1 MLITES
7 KLRSIISSVLAEGIY
22 DPGIL
27 KAVFMAGGPGSGKSY
42 TAKVIFGG
50 DPTSLINVSTDS
62 GLKIVNSDPSFE
74 KFLKDIGVDPG
85 ALGKIS
91 KEKFAALTN
100 PDDPESPRSKAK
112 AIKSLSQKT
121 WTGEDSKLG
130 VIIDGTGHDF
140 SNVAKKKA
148 ILEELGYDTYMIFVN
163 TSLDVAQERNTSPGR
178 GRELPTDLVEEMWS
192 KVQNNL
198 GKFQKLFGSSDI
210 IIVDNTVYG
219 PLEPEIAQAVNKFV
233 NFPVKNIIGRQWIE
247 DELATRG
254 SGTKKE
260 RTKLLNR
267 RGHKSLPAG
276 MKASPRVGVSRS
288 RARRAGGK
296 VKT

>member
-1 MLITES
+1 MIITES
-7 KLRSIISSVLAEGIY
+7 KLRSIISSVIAEGIY

-50 DPTSLINVSTDS
+50 DPKSLINVSTDS
-62 GLKIVNSDPSFE
+62 GLKIVNSDPAFE
-74 KFLKDIGVDPG
+74 KFLKDIGIDP
-85 ALGKIS
+85 ADLGKIS

-100 PDDPESPRSKAK
+100 PKDPESPRSKAK
-112 AIKSLSQKT
+112 AVKSFSQKT

-140 SNVAKKKA
+140 SKIDKKKK

-163 TSLDVAQERNTSPGR
+163 TSLEVAQERNSCPDR
-178 GRELPTDLVEEMWS
+178 GRELPTDLVEKMWS
-192 KVQNNL
+192 DVQQNL
-198 GKFQKLFGSSDI
+198 GAFMKLFGSSNI

-247 DELATRG
+247 DELEARG
-254 SGTKKE
+254 GGTKKE
-260 RTKLLNR
+260 RTRLLTR
-267 RGHKSLPAG
+267 RGHKPKPAG
-276 MKASPRVGVSRS
+276 LK
-288 RARRAGGK
+288 
-296 VKT
+296 